1 MSIKTEVKKEWKKK
15 SVTIVLM
22 VLLKASFGEGKEQR
36 HYKNALENC
45 FQKLQQSLAHTK
57 VLGYQKGNIQ
67 GEFRVKVGGRH
78 LQKEQMI
85 SHDQENFPA
94 TI

>member
-1 MSIKTEVKKEWKKK
+1 MVVLKT
-15 SVTIVLM
+15 
-22 VLLKASFGEGKEQR
+22 SFGQGKEQG

-45 FQKLQQSLAHTK
+45 FQKLQQSLEHTK
-57 VLGYQKGNIQ
+57 VQGYHKGNIQ
-67 GEFRVKVGGRH
+67 GEFRVQVGGRH

-85 SHDQENFPA
+85 SHDQESFPA